1 MGEKKKMKVEEP
13 SQKFTYEQLE
23 DIAVKLNNQTR
34 QLQAQLNEA
43 HKIIDNFNIL
53 GMLLSI
59 LGKESFFDPKFI
71 DRCSLKV
78 QNLVTSVLDD
88 IDKDTKEN

>member
-13 SQKFTYEQLE
+13 SEKFTYEQLE
-23 DIAVKLNNQTR
+23 DIARRLSAQCN
-34 QLQAQLNEA
+34 QLQAQLKEA

-59 LGKESFFDPKFI
+59 LGKEDFFDPKFV
-71 DRCSLKV
+71 DRCSEKV
-78 QNLVTSVLDD
+78 QILVTGVLDD
-88 IDKDTKEN
+88 IDKENKED